1 MEPRKYKAA
10 YVIAKIVEVL
20 SWLIIAGGII
30 GGIALGEAVRN
41 QGIGFAVIGI
51 SIVFGLI
58 LVFASQLTL
67 IFIDTENNTR
77 IIATESIKTN
87 AMLSETIG
95 TIAANLQKLANK
107 G

>member
-1 MEPRKYKAA
+1 MEERKYKAA
-10 YVIAKIVEVL
+10 YIIAKTFEVL
-20 SWLIIAGGII
+20 SWLIIVGGII
-30 GGIALGEAVRN
+30 GGIALVDAVN
-41 QGIGFAVIGI
+41 PSVGFALIVI

-77 IIATESIKTN
+77 IIATESVKTN

-95 TIAANLQKLANK
+95 TIAANLGKLVNK